1 MADGVDHL
9 HITSGSDVPEGSA
22 EGACAM
28 AQDQP
33 GDVSHDTS
41 RDLELQERLVVPE
54 PKQMKNIQVSCH
66 DFRFLQREILL
77 K

>member
-41 RDLELQERLVVPE
+41 RERLVVPE